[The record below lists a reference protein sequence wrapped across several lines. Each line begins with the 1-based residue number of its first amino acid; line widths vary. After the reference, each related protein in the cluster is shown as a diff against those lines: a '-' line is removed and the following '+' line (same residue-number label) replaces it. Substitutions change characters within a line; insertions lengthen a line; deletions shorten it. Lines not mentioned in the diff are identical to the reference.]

1 MSFTSTIWIFY
12 AYDGIPCQS
21 LPFACA
27 VILDHGLYRDLDEKF
42 RTNFCRL
49 WRALILLDGD
59 EILETGRNL
68 GAGQY
73 AHFLP
78 VIFTG
83 RAISRYKFLSFY
95 EFQFYSLSLSSE
107 PLSLEIFLIA

>member
-1 MSFTSTIWIFY
+1 VVRH
-12 AYDGIPCQS
+12 
-21 LPFACA
+21 CA
-27 VILDHGLYRDLDEKF
+27 VILDHGLYRDLDENF

-73 AHFLP
+73 ARFLP
-78 VIFTG
+78 IIFTG
-83 RAISRYKFLSFY
+83 RSIERYEDLLLNVGFSIITVLFFSGAVMKTLMFTYYL
-95 EFQFYSLSLSSE
+95 LIMN
-107 PLSLEIFLIA
+107 PGIF